1 MDLYIGRIV
10 GFIIGFFFFGGPIT
24 GIIGASIGYI
34 LVDKDKIKKAKS
46 REQAQRAFTDASY
59 NLSLVDITFSMMGY
73 VARGAG
79 RINQDHIQFA
89 NNIMDMM
96 QLTEEARSVARTSF
110 SKGKSEDYNLT
121 ETISQLHSLVGN
133 NSSFIEYIIE
143 IQIQVAVSDGYLDDE
158 ELRRLTRIGSML
170 GISELSL
177 QRLIYIRYAEVK
189 MKKGYTSG
197 SSYRG
202 SEDRYSHNH
211 YESGSNQNSS
221 TYNSSSSAL
230 SAAYEV
236 LGISESATDEE
247 VKKAHKKLMLKY
259 HPDRLASSGLTQ
271 EMIRLYTEKAKDIQA
286 AFDMIKK
293 ARGI

>member
-10 GFIIGFFFFGGPIT
+10 GFILGFFFFGGPIT
-24 GIIGASIGYI
+24 GIIGACLGYI
-34 LVDKDKIKKAKS
+34 FVDKDKIKKAQS
-46 REQAQRAFTDASY
+46 RAQAQRAFTDASY
-59 NLSLVDITFSMMGY
+59 NLSLVDITFSLMGY

-96 QLTEEARSVARTSF
+96 QLTEDARSVARTSF
-110 SKGKSEDYNLT
+110 SKGKSEDYDLT
-121 ETISQLHSLVGN
+121 KTISQLHSLVGN

-143 IQIQVAVSDGYLDDE
+143 IQIQVAVSDGQLDDE

-189 MKKGYTSG
+189 MNKGYTSG

>member
-10 GFIIGFFFFGGPIT
+10 GFILGFFFFGGPVT
-24 GIIGASIGYI
+24 GIIGACLGYI
-34 LVDKDKIKKAKS
+34 FVDKDKIKKAQG
-46 REQAQRAFTDASY
+46 RAQAHRAFTDASY
-59 NLSLVDITFSMMGY
+59 NLSLVDITFSLMGY

-96 QLTEEARSVARTSF
+96 QLTKDARSVARASF
-110 SKGKSEDYNLT
+110 SKGKSDEYDLQN
-121 ETISQLHSLVGN
+121 TISQLQALIGN
-133 NSSFIEYIIE
+133 NTSFIEYIIE
-143 IQIQVAVSDGYLDDE
+143 IQIQVAVSDGHLDNE
-158 ELRRLTRIGSML
+158 EVRRLTCIGSML

-177 QRLIYIRYAEVK
+177 QRLIYVRYAEVK
-189 MKKGYTSG
+189 MKRGYTSG
-197 SSYRG
+197 SSYSNSEDSYSYNHYDSG
-202 SEDRYSHNH
+202 SEN
-211 YESGSNQNSS
+211 NSS

-293 ARGI
+293 ARGM

>member
-24 GIIGASIGYI
+24 GIIGACLGYI
-34 LVDKDKIKKAKS
+34 FVDKDKIKKAQS
-46 REQAQRAFTDASY
+46 RAQAQRAFTDASY

-96 QLTEEARSVARTSF
+96 QLTEDARSVARTSF
-110 SKGKSEDYNLT
+110 SKGKSEDYDLT
-121 ETISQLHSLVGN
+121 KTISQLHSLVGN

-143 IQIQVAVSDGYLDDE
+143 IQIQVAVSDGQLDDE

-197 SSYRG
+197 SSYSG
-202 SEDRYSHNH
+202 SEDRYSYNH

-221 TYNSSSSAL
+221 SYSSSSSAL

-236 LGISESATDEE
+236 LGIGESATDEE
-247 VKKAHKKLMLKY
+247 VKRAHKKLMLKY

-293 ARGI
+293 ARGM

>member
-24 GIIGASIGYI
+24 GIIGACLGYI
-34 LVDKDKIKKAKS
+34 FVDKDKIKKAQS
-46 REQAQRAFTDASY
+46 RAQAQRAFTDASY

-96 QLTEEARSVARTSF
+96 QLTEDARSVARTSF
-110 SKGKSEDYNLT
+110 SKGKSEDYDLT
-121 ETISQLHSLVGN
+121 KTISQLHSLVGN

-143 IQIQVAVSDGYLDDE
+143 IQIQVAVSDGQLDDE

-197 SSYRG
+197 SSYSG
-202 SEDRYSHNH
+202 SEDRYSYNH

-221 TYNSSSSAL
+221 SYSSSSSAL

-247 VKKAHKKLMLKY
+247 VKRAHKKLMLKY

-293 ARGI
+293 ARGM

>member
-24 GIIGASIGYI
+24 GIIGAGIGYI
-34 LVDKDKIKKAKS
+34 FVDKDKIKKAKS

-110 SKGKSEDYNLT
+110 SKGKSEDYDLT
-121 ETISQLHSLVGN
+121 KTISQLHSLVGN

-170 GISELSL
+170 GISEL
-177 QRLIYIRYAEVK
+177 YIRYAEVK

-197 SSYRG
+197 SSYSG
-202 SEDRYSHNH
+202 SEDRYSYNH

-221 TYNSSSSAL
+221 SYSSSSSAL

-247 VKKAHKKLMLKY
+247 VKRAHKKLMLKY

-293 ARGI
+293 ARGM

>member
-10 GFIIGFFFFGGPIT
+10 GFILGFFFFGGPIT
-24 GIIGASIGYI
+24 GIIGACLGYI
-34 LVDKDKIKKAKS
+34 FVDKDKIKKAQS
-46 REQAQRAFTDASY
+46 RAQAQRAFTDASY

-96 QLTEEARSVARTSF
+96 QLTEDARSVARTSF
-110 SKGKSEDYNLT
+110 SKGKSEDYDLT
-121 ETISQLHSLVGN
+121 KTISQLHSLVGN

-143 IQIQVAVSDGYLDDE
+143 IQIQVAVSDGQLDDE

-197 SSYRG
+197 SSYSG
-202 SEDRYSHNH
+202 SEDRYSYNH

-221 TYNSSSSAL
+221 SYSSSSSAL

-247 VKKAHKKLMLKY
+247 VKRAHKKLMLKY

-293 ARGI
+293 ARGM

>member
-1 MDLYIGRIV
+1 MYIGRIV
-10 GFIIGFFFFGGPIT
+10 GFILGFFFFGGPFT
-24 GIIGASIGYI
+24 GIIGACLGYL
-34 LVDKDKIKKAKS
+34 LVDKDKIKNAQN
-46 REQAQRAFTDASY
+46 RAQAHKAFTDASY
-59 NLSLVDITFSMMGY
+59 NLSLVDITFSLMGY

-96 QLTEEARSVARTSF
+96 QLTDDARSVARTSF
-110 SKGKSEDYNLT
+110 SKGKSEDYDLQK
-121 ETISQLHSLVGN
+121 TISQLLSLVGN

-143 IQIQVAVSDGYLDDE
+143 IQIQVAVSDGYLDNE

-197 SSYRG
+197 SSYSG
-202 SEDRYSHNH
+202 NEDRYSYNH
-211 YESGSNQNSS
+211 YESGSNQGSS
-221 TYNSSSSAL
+221 SYNSSSSAL

-236 LGISESATDEE
+236 LGISESASDEE
-247 VKKAHKKLMLKY
+247 VKRAHKKLMLKY

-293 ARGI
+293 ARGM

>member
-10 GFIIGFFFFGGPIT
+10 GFILGFFFFGGPIT
-24 GIIGASIGYI
+24 GIIGACLGYI
-34 LVDKDKIKKAKS
+34 FVDKDKIKKAQS
-46 REQAQRAFTDASY
+46 RAQAQRAFTDASY

-79 RINQDHIQFA
+79 RINHDHIQFA

-96 QLTEEARSVARTSF
+96 QLTEDARSVARTSF
-110 SKGKSEDYNLT
+110 SKGKSEDYDLT
-121 ETISQLHSLVGN
+121 KTISQLHSLVGN

-143 IQIQVAVSDGYLDDE
+143 IQIQVAVSDGHLDDE
-158 ELRRLTRIGSML
+158 ELRRLTRIGTML

-197 SSYRG
+197 SSYSG
-202 SEDRYSHNH
+202 SEDRYSYNH

-221 TYNSSSSAL
+221 SYSSSSSAL

-247 VKKAHKKLMLKY
+247 VKRAHKKLMLKY

-293 ARGI
+293 ARGM

>member
-1 MDLYIGRIV
+1 MYIGRIV
-10 GFIIGFFFFGGPIT
+10 GFILGFFFFGGPFT
-24 GIIGASIGYI
+24 GIIGACLGYL
-34 LVDKDKIKKAKS
+34 LVDKDKIKNAQN
-46 REQAQRAFTDASY
+46 RAQAHKAFTDASY
-59 NLSLVDITFSMMGY
+59 NLSLVDITFSLMGY

-96 QLTEEARSVARTSF
+96 QLTDDARSVARTSF
-110 SKGKSEDYNLT
+110 SKGKSEDYDLQK
-121 ETISQLHSLVGN
+121 TISQLLSLVGN

-143 IQIQVAVSDGYLDDE
+143 IQIQVAVSDGYLDNE

-197 SSYRG
+197 SSYSG
-202 SEDRYSHNH
+202 NEDRYSYNH
-211 YESGSNQNSS
+211 YESGSNQGSS
-221 TYNSSSSAL
+221 SYNSSSSAL

-236 LGISESATDEE
+236 LGISESASDEE
-247 VKKAHKKLMLKY
+247 VKRAHKKLMLKY

-271 EMIRLYTEKAKDIQA
+271 EMIRLYTEKAKDIQV

-293 ARGI
+293 ARGM

>member
-10 GFIIGFFFFGGPIT
+10 GFILGFFFFGGPIT
-24 GIIGASIGYI
+24 GIIGACLGYI
-34 LVDKDKIKKAKS
+34 FVDKDKIKKAQS
-46 REQAQRAFTDASY
+46 RAQAQRAFTDASY
-59 NLSLVDITFSMMGY
+59 NLSLVDITFSLMGY

-96 QLTEEARSVARTSF
+96 QLTEDARSVARTSF
-110 SKGKSEDYNLT
+110 SKGKSEDYDLT
-121 ETISQLHSLVGN
+121 KTISQLHSLVGN

-143 IQIQVAVSDGYLDDE
+143 IQIQVAVSDGQLDDE

-189 MKKGYTSG
+189 MNKGYTSG

-221 TYNSSSSAL
+221 TYNSS
-230 SAAYEV
+230 
-236 LGISESATDEE
+236 
-247 VKKAHKKLMLKY
+247 
-259 HPDRLASSGLTQ
+259 
-271 EMIRLYTEKAKDIQA
+271 
-286 AFDMIKK
+286 
-293 ARGI
+293 

>member
-96 QLTEEARSVARTSF
+96 QLTDDARSVARTSF
-110 SKGKSEDYNLT
+110 SKGKSEDYDLQK
-121 ETISQLHSLVGN
+121 TISQLLSLVGN

-143 IQIQVAVSDGYLDDE
+143 IQIQVAVSDGYLDNE

-197 SSYRG
+197 SSYSG
-202 SEDRYSHNH
+202 NEDRYSYNH
-211 YESGSNQNSS
+211 YESGSNQGSS
-221 TYNSSSSAL
+221 SYNSSSSAL

-236 LGISESATDEE
+236 LGISESASDEE
-247 VKKAHKKLMLKY
+247 VKRAHKKLMLKY

-271 EMIRLYTEKAKDIQA
+271 EMIRLYTEKAKDIQV

-293 ARGI
+293 ARGM